1 MKLSENI
8 KNMRKE
14 RNLTQEQ
21 LAEVL
26 GVTAA
31 SVSKWETAQTQPDL
45 GLLAEMAEYF
55 AVSVDALMGHTIPAD
70 RIDTLIQKMKELEQ
84 SGQSDEA
91 VALTEKLLRS
101 YPNDPIVLEEAENL
115 YYRLHVRGSDA
126 QMLRASIRLLERQ
139 LALLREEDV
148 LKRLELYIQ
157 LGNRYE
163 LLEDWDKAEDY
174 YRKSNVMGYCDSNL
188 AHVQVLR
195 GEYEKSIGALTGS
208 LSKHIF
214 EVVSDVQRLA
224 EAYDELKEPE
234 KQLAALRW
242 AAEMLWIGD
251 GYLQG
256 DELVL
261 GMSLNA
267 QLAWLMQERGEMEL
281 AKHYVRRAAAC
292 ALGEAPKR
300 GVFLQPGAEKQI
312 LSNVENKAEFLLMV
326 LQQME
331 DAHLL
336 AVAEQALQG

>member
-14 RNLTQEQ
+14 HGLTQEQ

-31 SVSKWETAQTQPDL
+31 SVSKWETGQTQPDL
-45 GLLAEMAEYF
+45 VLLAELAEYF
-55 AVSVDALMGHTIPAD
+55 AVSVDALMGHRIPAD
-70 RIDTLIQKMKELEQ
+70 RIAELTQQMKALEQ
-84 SGQSDEA
+84 SGEKEQA
-91 VALTEKLLRS
+91 VALAEKLLRS
-101 YPNDPIVLEEAENL
+101 YPNDPVVLEEAESL

-139 LALLREEDV
+139 LALLPEADV

-163 LLEDWDKAEDY
+163 LLEEWDRAEDY

-188 AHVQVLR
+188 AQIQVLR
-195 GEYEKSIGALTGS
+195 GEYEKSIGALTDS
-208 LSKHIF
+208 ICRHIYGLM
-214 EVVSDVQRLA
+214 SDIQRLS
-224 EAYDELKEPE
+224 EAYDKLAEPE
-234 KQLAALRW
+234 KGIAALRW

-256 DELVL
+256 DDPVL
-261 GMSLNA
+261 SMSMNT
-267 QLAWLMQERGEMEL
+267 QLAWLMRERGDMQQAE
-281 AKHYVRRAAAC
+281 HYIRRAAAC
-292 ALGEAPKR
+292 ALGKEPVK
-300 GVFLQPGAEKQI
+300 GMFLQPGAEKQI